1 MLDVQAQKLM
11 EKAKELYADTEARAD
26 ATIKAWED
34 LNGQVIGIAQWEW
47 MVVEQEQQVREKEDE
62 VTSTLEHG
70 AVSSHPMRSTS
81 TPTKPP

>member
-11 EKAKELYADTEARAD
+11 EKAKELYADAEARAD

-47 MVVEQEQQVREKEDE
+47 MVAEQEQQVREKEDE
-62 VTSTLEHG
+62 VTSMLEHG
-70 AVSSHPMRSTS
+70 AVSSHPVRSTS